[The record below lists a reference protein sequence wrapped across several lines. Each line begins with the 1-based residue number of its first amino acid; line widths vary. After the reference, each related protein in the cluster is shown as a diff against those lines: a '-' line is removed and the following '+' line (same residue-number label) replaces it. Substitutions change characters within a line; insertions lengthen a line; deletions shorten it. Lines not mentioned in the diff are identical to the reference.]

1 MSLRHFTGY
10 FSSVVYY
17 LLFMV
22 LQPIF
27 VLPENQFEFSK
38 RLAVH
43 SFTFLTSTD
52 SVIQ

>member
-1 MSLRHFTGY
+1 MSLRNFTVYFTG
-10 FSSVVYY
+10 VYY

-52 SVIQ
+52 SVI